1 MFVLALKSFIDS
13 GLVVQIIRLVQFSY
27 LTILAYSSNYF

>member
-1 MFVLALKSFIDS
+1 MFVLALKTCINS

-27 LTILAYSSNYF
+27 LIILAYSSN

>member
-1 MFVLALKSFIDS
+1 MFVVALKTCIDS

-27 LTILAYSSNYF
+27 